1 MSALDQILADLTH
14 IEAALIPM
22 QSPAITDPK
31 VTVRA
36 ARRLNRAAGLLAGS
50 VLFDSAIEH
59 YRGWFENPAMYT
71 PLAVGTLSLLT
82 SLHGVAD
89 QRPIAHDIRHAAYW
103 LAAATGIA
111 GTAFHVYNVTKRPGG
126 MSWQNMFY
134 GAPLGAPFAILLSG
148 LLGSTAEQVRDTRP
162 DAVPRVFGGPAGR
175 MMALVAGLGL
185 FGTTAEA
192 GLLHFRGAYHDPA
205 MFAPVTIPPIGGA
218 LLLNTALGAACRNRP
233 ITRIW
238 MKLTTLLGFLGVGFH
253 AFGVHRNMGG
263 WRNWRQNLLNGPPI
277 PAPPSFT
284 ALALAGLA
292 ALGLLEDH
300 PDA

>member
-1 MSALDQILADLTH
+1 GRRTGRRDRAGPTAAGPRAGAENSRHGALCRMSALDQILEDLMQ

-59 YRGWFENPAMYT
+59 YRGSFENPAMYT

-89 QRPIAHDIRHAAYW
+89 SRPVAHRVRHATYW
-103 LAAATGIA
+103 LAAAAGVTG
-111 GTAFHVYNVTKRPGG
+111 TVFHIYNVTKRPGG
-126 MSWQNMFY
+126 ISWQNMFY

-162 DAVPRVFGGPAGR
+162 DQVPRAFGGPAGR

-185 FGTTAEA
+185 FGTT
-192 GLLHFRGAYHDPA
+192 
-205 MFAPVTIPPIGGA
+205 
-218 LLLNTALGAACRNRP
+218 
-233 ITRIW
+233 
-238 MKLTTLLGFLGVGFH
+238 
-253 AFGVHRNMGG
+253 
-263 WRNWRQNLLNGPPI
+263 
-277 PAPPSFT
+277 
-284 ALALAGLA
+284 
-292 ALGLLEDH
+292 
-300 PDA
+300 